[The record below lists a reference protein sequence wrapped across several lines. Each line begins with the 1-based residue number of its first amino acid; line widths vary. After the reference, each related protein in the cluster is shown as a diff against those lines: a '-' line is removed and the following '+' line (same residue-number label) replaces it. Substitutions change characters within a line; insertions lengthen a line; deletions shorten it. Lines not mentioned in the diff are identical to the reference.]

1 MCVGGRGMLMCQSV
15 HVEIGGQLVEAGSL
29 LPPLLVWDQS
39 LLIRP
44 DSKHLYHLSHLPV
57 LFAYFLKVTQGKS
70 AILSAARLK
79 SKQLLKYLLL

>member
-1 MCVGGRGMLMCQSV
+1 MCVGGRGMLTSQSV

-44 DSKHLYHLSHLPV
+44 DSKHLYHQPSSCPVCLFPVSNSRKIGYTLSSQTKIKTGP
-57 LFAYFLKVTQGKS
+57 
-70 AILSAARLK
+70 
-79 SKQLLKYLLL
+79 